1 MSNIIAIKYNG
12 INVYSYVN
20 IINILRFLTEDEF
33 EEFAKILNKYDN
45 KGIYLNNYQDIFD
58 FSNVKEYIKDTN
70 DIKIITKYFN
80 IKL

>member
-80 IKL
+80 INL